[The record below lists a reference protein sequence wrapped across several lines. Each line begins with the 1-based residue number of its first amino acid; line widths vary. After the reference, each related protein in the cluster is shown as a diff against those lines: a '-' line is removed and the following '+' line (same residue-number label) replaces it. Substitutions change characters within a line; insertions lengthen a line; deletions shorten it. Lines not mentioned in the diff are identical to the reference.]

1 MCSACGI
8 PTHVL
13 ELDPAAPA
21 AEIGAPAPAKFA
33 ALRNADCRPYQTTRH
48 KCRAFH
54 AAYWVIF
61 AFAAMG
67 ALTAAIAFPWH
78 ATRKTG
84 PAPRRGVGS
93 VPANG

>member
-1 MCSACGI
+1 MTTS
-8 PTHVL
+8 
-13 ELDPAAPA
+13 PARTR
-21 AEIGAPAPAKFA
+21 GAFIMVVAIAQAKKMG
-33 ALRNADCRPYQTTRH
+33 ALGTAD
-48 KCRAFH
+48 AFH

-61 AFAAMG
+61 AFAVMG

-84 PAPRRGVGS
+84 AAPRRGVGS